1 MSIFINDP
9 KILIIDSQTSP
20 LLPKAVISPYITTP
34 LTNSLVTVTPN
45 PDFKPFYTTPL
56 LPQYNLNYDTDV
68 HENVTS
74 SIYRKI
80 FNSWLYKSDFEDLF
94 KYIKIVN
101 GEAKLSLEKDGNNY
115 NDSRTIEKKIRF
127 IKDYIL
133 SRKRVKK
140 IIEEFVYGTKTNWY
154 DVEKNS
160 YYVKDLIYRYMK
172 KKLKA
177 LIQIKK
183 NKSTN

>member
-1 MSIFINDP
+1 M
-9 KILIIDSQTSP
+9 
-20 LLPKAVISPYITTP
+20 
-34 LTNSLVTVTPN
+34 
-45 PDFKPFYTTPL
+45 
-56 LPQYNLNYDTDV
+56 
-68 HENVTS
+68 
-74 SIYRKI
+74 
-80 FNSWLYKSDFEDLF
+80 
-94 KYIKIVN
+94 N